1 MTLCCTELTGS
12 EYGEGFVLLFRHT
25 KFRMAIFSVEVIIE
39 SAKINPY
46 VIPA

>member
-1 MTLCCTELTGS
+1 MPLGCTELTGS

-25 KFRMAIFSVEVIIE
+25 KFRMAIFSVEVNIE
-39 SAKINPY
+39 SAKMDPY